1 MRTFIDEDLEAAFAR
16 SGFVV
21 AQLIERERA
30 LEIAEICR
38 RNLPADIPA
47 HENVTYIYTEEP
59 ELAWIEEL
67 AGPVFEQALLPL
79 LADMRRLHP
88 SVIVKPAGE
97 RAVPPHVHPIFTLEQ
112 SASTVFCWC
121 ALEDMDD
128 ANGVMQVLPGSHK
141 LFPIMP
147 MYGQEPYF
155 LPAWDEITARMENVY
170 LKAGEALL
178 FDESLIHASKSNST
192 NRHRLALATHC
203 IPGALEPIALFP
215 SHAGQYKVYS
225 TGSEFGYQYHIRPG
239 MITPPDHWP
248 MLGYVD
254 DVHRLV
260 PADEFWSRLHS
271 GEHITLTFPLVERR
285 EPRPA
290 ESVSDEPRG
299 NPSWLGRLRS
309 KTGSLGR
316 KVLQGV

>member
-1 MRTFIDEDLEAAFAR
+1 MRAFIDDDLNMAFAR

-21 AQLIERERA
+21 AKLMSREEAHR
-30 LEIAEICR
+30 IADTCR
-38 RNLPADIPA
+38 RELPDDIPA
-47 HENVTYIYTEEP
+47 HENVTYIYTDEP
-59 ELAWIEEL
+59 ELAWIEEV
-67 AGPVFEQALLPL
+67 AGPVFEQALRPL

-155 LPAWDEITARMENVY
+155 LPAWEEISGRMESIY

-178 FDESLIHASKSNST
+178 FDESLIHSSLPNST
-192 NRHRLALATHC
+192 PRHRLALATHC
-203 IPGALEPIALFP
+203 IPESLQAIALFP
-215 SHAGQYKVYS
+215 SHPGQYKIYS

-248 MLGYVD
+248 LLGYVD

-260 PADEFWSRLHS
+260 PADEFWRRLET
-271 GEHITLTFPLVERR
+271 GEHIDLTFPLVERR
-285 EPRPA
+285 EAPVAAAQLDPIP
-290 ESVSDEPRG
+290 ESRSLIE
-299 NPSWLGRLRS
+299 RLRARAH
-309 KTGSLGR
+309 LLR
-316 KVLQGV
+316 RHLRQLA